1 VLDAKKVQ
9 VTEERQSKKAPMS
22 DADARKLL
30 HSVTEVVLARG
41 KAIRRLSSK
50 EATLDDLRGP
60 TGAFRAP
67 MVRRGRK
74 LLVGFSEEELKKLIS
89 GDR

>member
-1 VLDAKKVQ
+1 
-9 VTEERQSKKAPMS
+9 MS

-30 HSVTEVVLARG
+30 DSVTEVVLARG
-41 KAIRRLSSK
+41 KAIRRLSRR

-67 MVRRGRK
+67 MVRRGKK
-74 LLVGFSEEELKKLIS
+74 LLVGFNEAQLRNLIK
-89 GDR
+89 